1 MQKTVVTRRRVL
13 TTALA
18 TTAMTVPFVRRV
30 QAAGSVVPKGKM
42 TLAWHTN
49 IASRWL
55 DPQQHDGTATPDN
68 FLMVNQDALVKN
80 FREQRYDHLALAEKF
95 DFAEDGKSA
104 TFQLRAGI
112 KFHDGSPVTPE
123 DVKWSYEHYHGAS
136 ATLLQEKTHAI
147 DIVNDRTVKFSFNE
161 PFLDFPILMGTGN
174 VCGAAWVVPA
184 KYYQKVGKDGFL
196 QKPIGAGPYKLVS
209 QETGNKIEYEAF
221 EDYYRPVHVKN
232 FTIVSVPE
240 AATRVAM
247 LERGEADIAY
257 GIPGELID
265 RIKNNPK
272 LMLAPVL
279 SGSWWLEFPGFQDP
293 KNPFHDKRVREAV
306 SLTVDR
312 KAINDAE
319 SGGMGRISGNWVND
333 DVEYALDWPQW
344 ETNIPKAKELMKQ
357 AGYPDGFKVD
367 WLTVVPN
374 FFSRGERVVSQLK
387 AIGIQTRLQTMER
400 GVYLKRME
408 TGLKEWPGLQII
420 MNATRM
426 GGSWSNWYDGMFK
439 CGGFQSKDMIC
450 VKALDDKF
458 TKYTTTYDRSDRQ
471 KIAEEIQKIILEEY
485 YFVPIFRHAF
495 LNVIGPRIAAKKWED
510 VFPTITSGYAY
521 PWEDIELKETSAAQK

>member
-1 MQKTVVTRRRVL
+1 MQKTVMTRRRVL

-18 TTAMTVPFVRRV
+18 TTAMTVPFVCRV

-136 ATLLQEKTHAI
+136 ATLLQEKTNAI

-232 FTIVSVPE
+232 FTIASVPE

-367 WLTVVPN
+367 W
-374 FFSRGERVVSQLK
+374 
-387 AIGIQTRLQTMER
+387 
-400 GVYLKRME
+400 
-408 TGLKEWPGLQII
+408 
-420 MNATRM
+420 
-426 GGSWSNWYDGMFK
+426 
-439 CGGFQSKDMIC
+439 
-450 VKALDDKF
+450 
-458 TKYTTTYDRSDRQ
+458 
-471 KIAEEIQKIILEEY
+471 
-485 YFVPIFRHAF
+485 
-495 LNVIGPRIAAKKWED
+495 
-510 VFPTITSGYAY
+510 
-521 PWEDIELKETSAAQK
+521 